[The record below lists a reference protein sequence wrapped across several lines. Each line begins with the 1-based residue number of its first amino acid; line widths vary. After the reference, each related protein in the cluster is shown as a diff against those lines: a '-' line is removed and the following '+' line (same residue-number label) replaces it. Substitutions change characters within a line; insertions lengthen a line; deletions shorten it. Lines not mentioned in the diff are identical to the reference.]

1 MARRLKMLG
10 ALCVLGAC
18 ARPAVQTALPVE
30 QCASAWC
37 ATVVPNGSAIDV
49 ALSIPPRAG
58 AGAEEVRLTFAEG
71 ILGRGFTARAV
82 RLLDG
87 DRERPW
93 PGRFD
98 RSDRPRTI
106 RYRVR
111 LEEDASSFERL
122 REGSFEHARGWH
134 LKGYAFLPQPAPQA
148 EHDPPALLRFVLDD
162 DERALG
168 SVVYTENTFHGRHLT
183 ELVRATY
190 EIGQPY
196 HHCLRADH
204 GVVCVASSTDQSLEE
219 TARFV
224 RTAMHHTASLLGPLD
239 QPNTLISIH
248 PAPVTTPLGLAVG
261 SGVVV
266 LADGPP
272 LETSPTSFALVH
284 EIVHLWH
291 PGGRRVSSLWL
302 REGLAEYLAHQVI
315 ARMSSRGE
323 DQFLAR
329 IIEAHRRT
337 RGRNAAF
344 ERASGDDVYAVG
356 VMAGYCLDRLLEPA
370 GASTAEVVR
379 RLLDQVPVDAE
390 AMVTD
395 DWFFAELAKTS
406 ASSAGYFRLMMQ
418 EPDFDFA
425 QCLTARL

>member
-1 MARRLKMLG
+1 MARRLVVALALG
-10 ALCVLGAC
+10 ALTCC
-18 ARPAVQTALPVE
+18 ARPAIHTALPGD
-30 QCASAWC
+30 QCESAWC
-37 ATVVPNGSAIDV
+37 ATVVPNGDTIEV
-49 ALSIPPRAG
+49 ALTIPPRVA
-58 AGAEEVRLTFAEG
+58 AHTDDVRLTFAEG

-87 DRERPW
+87 DQERPW
-93 PGRFD
+93 PNRFE
-98 RSDRPRTI
+98 RKSRPRTI

-111 LEEDASSFERL
+111 LDSAPDDFARL
-122 REGSFEHARGWH
+122 REGSFEHERGWH
-134 LKGYAFLPQPAPQA
+134 LKGYAFLPQPGVDADD
-148 EHDPPALLRFVLDD
+148 DPPALMRFVLDD
-162 DERALG
+162 GERALG
-168 SVVYTENTFHGRHLT
+168 SVVSTENTFHGRHLT

-204 GVVCVASSTDQSLEE
+204 GVVCVASSTDQALED

-224 RTAMHHTASLLGPLD
+224 RTAMQHTASLLGPLD
-239 QPNTLISIH
+239 QPATLISIH
-248 PAPVTTPLGLAVG
+248 PAPLPTPLGLSVG

-266 LADGPP
+266 LAAGPP

-302 REGLAEYLAHQVI
+302 REGLAEYLAHVVI
-315 ARMSSRGE
+315 ARMSTRGE

-329 IIEAHRRT
+329 ILEAHRRT
-337 RGRNAAF
+337 RGRTEAYEVAN
-344 ERASGDDVYAVG
+344 GDDVYAVG

-370 GASTAEVVR
+370 GASTALVVR
-379 RLLDQVPVDAE
+379 RLLDQVPAN
-390 AMVTD
+390 APTMVTD

-425 QCLTARL
+425 QCLVARL